1 MDVIAATPY
10 NPDMPNQVSRAAGGH
25 VATIHGASRGLIA
38 GTIVVALAVAGLVAA
53 ADERA
58 PERFR
63 VRLDTTKGAVV
74 IDCVREWAPLGADR
88 FYTLVTSGYYD
99 DSAFFRV
106 VTGKWAQFGISGRPE
121 VAREWRT
128 RTIPDD
134 PFRES
139 NTRGTVAFAFAARN
153 GRATQVFINL
163 VDNRAV
169 NDKEPF
175 VPFGRVVEGMEV
187 VDALYNGYGESALGG
202 IRAGKQD
209 PLFEQGNA
217 YLKGRFPLLDYIR
230 AARVEQPRR

>member
-1 MDVIAATPY
+1 VAGSPY
-10 NPDMPNQVSRAAGGH
+10 NSGMPYRTPLIPRGSGALRRIRCALLAG
-25 VATIHGASRGLIA
+25 
-38 GTIVVALAVAGLVAA
+38 ALAAVLALVMTLTAA

-63 VRLDTTKGAVV
+63 VRLDTTKGPIA
-74 IDCVREWAPLGADR
+74 IDCVRDWAPLGADR
-88 FYTLVTSGYYD
+88 FYTLVTSGYFD

-106 VTGKWAQFGISGRPE
+106 VAGKWAQFGISGRPE
-121 VAREWRT
+121 VASAWRT

-139 NTRGTVAFAFAARN
+139 NTRGTVAFAFAGKN

-163 VDNRAV
+163 VDNSAAH
-169 NDKEPF
+169 DKEPF
-175 VPFGRVVEGMEV
+175 VPFGRVVEGMDV
-187 VDALYNGYGESALGG
+187 VNALYNGYGESALGG

-217 YLKGRFPLLDYIR
+217 FLRTRFPLLDYIKT
-230 AARVEQPRR
+230 ARVDKPRP

>member
-1 MDVIAATPY
+1 MAAL
-10 NPDMPNQVSRAAGGH
+10 VAGG
-25 VATIHGASRGLIA
+25 VA
-38 GTIVVALAVAGLVAA
+38 AA

-58 PERFR
+58 PEQFR
-63 VRLDTTKGAVV
+63 VRLETTKGAVV
-74 IDCVREWAPLGADR
+74 IDCVRGWAPLGADR

-106 VTGKWAQFGISGRPE
+106 VAGKWAQFGISGHPE
-121 VAREWRT
+121 VAKEWRT

-139 NTRGTVAFAFAARN
+139 NTRGTVAFAFAQKN
-153 GRATQVFINL
+153 GRAAQVFVNL

-175 VPFGRVVEGMEV
+175 VPFGRIVEGMDV
-187 VDALYNGYGESALGG
+187 VDRLYDGYGESALGG

-217 YLKGRFPLLDYIR
+217 YLKERFPLLDYIR
-230 AARVEQPRR
+230 TARVEKPRQ

>member
-1 MDVIAATPY
+1 M
-10 NPDMPNQVSRAAGGH
+10 
-25 VATIHGASRGLIA
+25 
-38 GTIVVALAVAGLVAA
+38 VVALAAVGVVAA
-53 ADERA
+53 ADDRA
-58 PERFR
+58 PARFR
-63 VRLDTTKGAVV
+63 VRLDTTKGTVV
-74 IDCVREWAPLGADR
+74 IDCVRAWAPLGADR

-106 VTGKWAQFGISGRPE
+106 VAGKWAQFGISGRPE
-121 VAREWRT
+121 VAKEWRT

-139 NTRGTVAFAFAARN
+139 NMRGTVAFAFAEKN
-153 GRATQVFINL
+153 GRATQVFVNL

-175 VPFGRVVEGMEV
+175 VPFGRIVEGMEV
-187 VDALYNGYGESALGG
+187 VDRLYDGYGESALGG

-217 YLKGRFPLLDYIR
+217 YLKERFPLLDYIR
-230 AARVEQPRR
+230 TARVEKPRP

>member
-1 MDVIAATPY
+1 VVSSARRLLVTLILTIAAI
-10 NPDMPNQVSRAAGGH
+10 V
-25 VATIHGASRGLIA
+25 
-38 GTIVVALAVAGLVAA
+38 GTA

-63 VRLDTTKGAVV
+63 VRLDTTRGLIV

-106 VTGKWAQFGISGRPE
+106 VEGKWAQFGISGKPD
-121 VAREWRT
+121 VAREWRA

-139 NTRGTVAFAFAARN
+139 NVRGTVAFAFAVKD
-153 GRATQVFINL
+153 GRTTQVFVNL
-163 VDNRAV
+163 VDNRATH
-169 NDKEPF
+169 DKEPF
-175 VPFGRVVEGMEV
+175 VPFGRIVEGMDV
-187 VDALYNGYGESALGG
+187 VDALYHGYGESALGG

-209 PLFEQGNA
+209 PLFQNGND
-217 YLKGRFPLLDYIR
+217 YLKKNFPKLDYIKT
-230 AARVEQPRR
+230 ARVQSR